1 MVKRY
6 KPLVDKLFWI
16 IWVPTWVLMAA
27 VTVVSVLDVVGLVFI
42 IPADALLLYFM
53 VSPLFAYVEL
63 RDDTI
68 FIKYGF
74 IMKREIPY
82 DKVRSVSKK
91 RSFMAETM
99 LSLKNSF
106 DHVEIRYNAFDVT
119 SVSVVGN
126 DELISEINSRIKQGQ
141 GDLL

>member
-6 KPLVDKLFWI
+6 KPLIDKLFWI
-16 IWVPTWVLMAA
+16 IWVPTLILLAA
-27 VTVVSVLDVVGLVFI
+27 TTVISTYDSFAYFI
-42 IPADALLLYFM
+42 MIPTDAFVLYFLI
-53 VSPLFAYVEL
+53 SPLFGYVEL

-126 DELISEINSRIKQGQ
+126 DDLISEINSRIKKGQ

>member
-6 KPLVDKLFWI
+6 KPLIDKLFWI
-16 IWVPTWVLMAA
+16 IWVPTLILLAA
-27 VTVVSVLDVVGLVFI
+27 VTVISAIDSYAFLI
-42 IPADALLLYFM
+42 MIPTDAFVLYFLI
-53 VSPLFAYVEL
+53 SPLFGYVEL
-63 RDDTI
+63 RDDGI

-74 IMKREIPY
+74 IIKREIPY

-91 RSFMAETM
+91 RSFIAETM

-126 DELISEINSRIKQGQ
+126 DELIDEIGSRINAPKNN
-141 GDLL
+141 L

>member
-27 VTVVSVLDVVGLVFI
+27 VTVVSLLDVVGLVFI

-53 VSPLFAYVEL
+53 VSPLFGYVEL

-126 DELISEINSRIKQGQ
+126 DELINEINSRIKQGQ

>member
-27 VTVVSVLDVVGLVFI
+27 VTVVSALDVVGLVFI

-91 RSFMAETM
+91 RSFIAETM

-106 DHVEIRYNAFDVT
+106 DHVEIKYNAFDVT

-126 DELISEINSRIKQGQ
+126 DDLINEINSRIKQGQ

>member
-126 DELISEINSRIKQGQ
+126 DDLVDEINSRIK
-141 GDLL
+141 